1 MLFCSQLRKNASQT
15 KFVKSKHGNFA
26 DFRPFLPRSQVIK
39 KRAARKPLSLS
50 STTPPV
56 SNVNTQTERMLTD
69 EVNSPQASPSNVH
82 NVFQIQS
89 THHRR
94 MFLIRWKHEDNS
106 FNLSLQL
113 ENNVN
118 HSSSYSIY
126 MKRVLVPERKIRCVL
141 V

>member
-89 THHRR
+89 TVNRLPLFDPTVTPYDSNIIYR
-94 MFLIRWKHEDNS
+94 PPS
-106 FNLSLQL
+106 F
-113 ENNVN
+113 
-118 HSSSYSIY
+118 IIC
-126 MKRVLVPERKIRCVL
+126 R
-141 V
+141 